1 MSHIERTLILFK
13 PDAVQR
19 GVVGEILSRFERV
32 GLKIVGTKMLAPSRE
47 HYYKHYEEIGQVIT
61 RRGEKTFNNVL
72 DNMID
77 GPVIAMVLEG
87 IEAVELVR
95 KLVGSTE
102 PKSSAPGT
110 IRGDFSHMSYGYG
123 DEQDKGI
130 PNLIHASGDA
140 SDAALE
146 IPHWFTEAELYD
158 YSVLNEK
165 FTR

>member
-1 MSHIERTLILFK
+1 
-13 PDAVQR
+13 
-19 GVVGEILSRFERV
+19 
-32 GLKIVGTKMLAPSRE
+32 
-47 HYYKHYEEIGQVIT
+47 
-61 RRGEKTFNNVL
+61 
-72 DNMID
+72 
-77 GPVIAMVLEG
+77 
-87 IEAVELVR
+87 
-95 KLVGSTE
+95 
-102 PKSSAPGT
+102 
-110 IRGDFSHMSYGYG
+110 MSYGYG